1 MGGQW
6 GRCGG
11 DGVRFERTMR
21 ASRYNADPARVAKSV
36 TAVDLKSTAAWLT
49 GSSPVPGTTVE
60 SHIMSCAAGVFHRS
74 AADVAASGPASP
86 ALRLLG
92 HEYAR

>member
-1 MGGQW
+1 
-6 GRCGG
+6 
-11 DGVRFERTMR
+11 
-21 ASRYNADPARVAKSV
+21 
-36 TAVDLKSTAAWLT
+36 
-49 GSSPVPGTTVE
+49 
-60 SHIMSCAAGVFHRS
+60 MSCAAGVFHRS